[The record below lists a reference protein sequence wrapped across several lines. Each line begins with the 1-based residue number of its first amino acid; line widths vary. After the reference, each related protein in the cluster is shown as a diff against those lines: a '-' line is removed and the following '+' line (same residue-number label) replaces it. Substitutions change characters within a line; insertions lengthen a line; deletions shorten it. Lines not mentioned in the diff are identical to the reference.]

1 MMDCTCTSY
10 FNLEVFAYQHPTI
23 WANDLFILHVVGVL
37 LHVVG
42 VLLRVLLEV
51 DLASLEWM

>member
-1 MMDCTCTSY
+1 MS
-10 FNLEVFAYQHPTI
+10 LEVFAYQDPTT